1 MQKQS
6 WRVMITRRRRTFI
19 VYDLKLVTSSTF
31 VIIRTLFYF
40 AFNMI
45 NALCMLCCL
54 FDADNLCDSGALV
67 VLYNCEWVF

>member
-1 MQKQS
+1 MRKLS

-19 VYDLKLVTSSTF
+19 VYDLKLVTSSMF

-40 AFNMI
+40 SFNMM
-45 NALCMLCCL
+45 NALGMLCCF
-54 FDADNLCDSGALV
+54 FDADNLCDSGALA